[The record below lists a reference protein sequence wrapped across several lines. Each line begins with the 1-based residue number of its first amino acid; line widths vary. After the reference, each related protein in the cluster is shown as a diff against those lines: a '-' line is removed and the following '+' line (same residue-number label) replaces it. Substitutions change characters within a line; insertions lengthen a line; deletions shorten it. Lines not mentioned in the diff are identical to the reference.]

1 MCKACRVTMDKKRG
15 RYPFT
20 KRIRSRRS
28 VEDDYDDDS
37 MNALMMV
44 NATELPSLD
53 GAREFDV
60 EGEFAVA

>member
-1 MCKACRVTMDKKRG
+1 MDKKRG